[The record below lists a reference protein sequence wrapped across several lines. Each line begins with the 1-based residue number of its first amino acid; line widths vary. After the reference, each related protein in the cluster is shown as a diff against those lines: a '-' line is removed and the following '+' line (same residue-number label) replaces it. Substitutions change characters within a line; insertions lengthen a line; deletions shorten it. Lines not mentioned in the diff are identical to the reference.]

1 MNQSRYPSR
10 FPTRFP
16 IALGILSLLLA
27 LLLAGC
33 AVPPPPVA
41 QEAPSAQAQAESP
54 PQAQP
59 LTRNITEGCVE
70 NYDPTVDYFP
80 EKVTVEEATGFQVE
94 YFNNYKVVT
103 VTKPWQGAEEGFQYV
118 LVQCGTPAPEGFDPA
133 SVIQVPIRSIVAMST
148 TYLPHLDA
156 LGLVDRLVGLDSFT
170 YVNTPSVVERIQA
183 GELAEV
189 GFGSGVNVELVLD
202 LNPDLVMTYGIGVP
216 DYDAHPKLLEAGVKV
231 AINGDFMENTP
242 LGRTEWGKF
251 LALFFN
257 REGDAQAIFQK
268 TAQEYRELTALAASA
283 TERPTVLVGSVFNG
297 TWYVAGGQSYTA
309 RFLADAGSSYLWAN
323 EGEAGSIPLDFESVF
338 DKAADAEFWVNP
350 SNAMWMTAAD
360 VLATDER
367 YGDFRAF
374 QEGHLYNNNLRVNEN
389 GGNDYFE
396 TGVAKPQLVLK
407 DLIAIFHP
415 ELLPDHELFFYR
427 QIAPVE

>member
-1 MNQSRYPSR
+1 MSHPVRLRITLLIVP
-10 FPTRFP
+10 
-16 IALGILSLLLA
+16 LLLA

-41 QEAPSAQAQAESP
+41 QEAPSAQAPAGNP

>member
-1 MNQSRYPSR
+1 MNAPR
-10 FPTRFP
+10 FRP
-16 IALGILSLLLA
+16 ALLSLTLLVA

-41 QEAPSAQAQAESP
+41 PAGEEPAPAQAESP
-54 PQAQP
+54 AQP
-59 LTRNITEGCVE
+59 LTQNITEGCVE
-70 NYDPTVDYFP
+70 NFDPNVDYFP

-133 SVIQVPIRSIVAMST
+133 SVIQVPIRTMVAMST

-156 LGLVDRLVGLDSFT
+156 LGLVDRLVALDSFT

-257 REGDAQAIFQK
+257 READAQAIFQQ
-268 TAQEYRELTALAASA
+268 TAQEYNQLVELAAGAES
-283 TERPTVLVGSVFNG
+283 RPTVLVGSVFNG

-309 RFLADAGSSYLWAN
+309 RFLADAASSYLWAD

-350 SNAMWMTAAD
+350 SNAMWVTGED

-427 QIAPVE
+427 QIAPEQ